1 MRQSSSTT
9 YSTGTGSTSSATT
22 LTSPGTS
29 KGSWG
34 DMMTS
39 TNTGQVNQARPL
51 PIPEG
56 QPGKLD
62 PVSLLSI
69 WLEQKLIPATVH
81 TRPRPPINIRLNANS
96 SQIRLSNRS
105 RPRSS
110 RPTIS
115 RIQRDASRHSRRK
128 GEREGKQEGDDA
140 PCILPTWIR
149 EGRVYDPCCSTQ
161 AGEYPGQDSWRVSFS
176 FPS

>member
-1 MRQSSSTT
+1 MMRIQKVRVAMGELDIVGQNVWDHVAPRPRIGRVVSESVLNRSSPAYRCVQMTMIDTRELISSPPFASQASAMSQSSGTT

-56 QPGKLD
+56 QSGKLD
-62 PVSLLSI
+62 PVSLLAI
-69 WLEQKLIPATVH
+69 WLEQKLILATFH
-81 TRPRPPINIRLNANS
+81 TRPRPSINIRLNANS
-96 SQIRLSNRS
+96 S
-105 RPRSS
+105 
-110 RPTIS
+110 
-115 RIQRDASRHSRRK
+115 
-128 GEREGKQEGDDA
+128 
-140 PCILPTWIR
+140 
-149 EGRVYDPCCSTQ
+149 
-161 AGEYPGQDSWRVSFS
+161 
-176 FPS
+176 

>member
-1 MRQSSSTT
+1 MGSRRAKAQDGEGSFGKYPEQVEPGLPVSPFVYDRKELKFSPPFASQASAMSQSSGTT

-22 LTSPGTS
+22 VTSPGTS

-56 QPGKLD
+56 QSGKLD

-69 WLEQKLIPATVH
+69 WHE
-81 TRPRPPINIRLNANS
+81 
-96 SQIRLSNRS
+96 
-105 RPRSS
+105 
-110 RPTIS
+110 
-115 RIQRDASRHSRRK
+115 
-128 GEREGKQEGDDA
+128 
-140 PCILPTWIR
+140 
-149 EGRVYDPCCSTQ
+149 
-161 AGEYPGQDSWRVSFS
+161 
-176 FPS
+176 